1 MTPASTGEE
10 EVLGKVLETCWR
22 QEASPGCLCLAGSG
36 VRAVA
41 AASTQPK
48 GHLAPCPCSPHRW
61 AHLPTDL
68 KPRGGEKYSL
78 FLESVGAWPGAGGL
92 DAFSGWWLKWALIT
106 TDLSLSFALILTSC
120 VALGWSLPSLNLSF
134 FLCKVGIE
142 IPNVREVLRV
152 QRDPLAH
159 GKVLASKG

>member
-22 QEASPGCLCLAGSG
+22 QEASPSCLCLAGSG

-41 AASTQPK
+41 PASTPPK
-48 GHLAPCPCSPHRW
+48 GHLALCPYSPHSW

-68 KPRGGEKYSL
+68 KLRGGERYSL
-78 FLESVGAWPGAGGL
+78 CWESVGAWPGAGGL
-92 DAFSGWWLKWALIT
+92 DALSRWWLKWDFIT

-120 VALGWSLPSLNLSF
+120 VALGRSLPSLNFSF

-142 IPNVREVLRV
+142 ISNVRKVLRV
-152 QRDPLAH
+152 Q